1 MVLTRPQPTKAL
13 FRTITNVDEGVL
25 IGWVKWGPRYMG
37 RKQKP
42 QVTTLPK
49 LKQWADIAFL
59 TWAEQARIRQKD
71 VTKLEHIIS
80 ADIHNKN
87 TEQILQHILQVD
99 DVRAHCHEYEWNE
112 DGQNESWSIDTDE
125 GKALLS
131 SEYVRLGVQI
141 QCLATRL
148 PIYP

>member
-1 MVLTRPQPTKAL
+1 MILTLPQPTKAL

-25 IGWVKWGPRYMG
+25 IGWAKWGPRYMG
-37 RKQKP
+37 RKQEP
-42 QVTTLPK
+42 RVTTLPK

-80 ADIHNKN
+80 ADVQNKN

-99 DVRAHCHEYEWNE
+99 DVREQCHDYVWDE
-112 DGQNESWSIDTDE
+112 DGQNESWFIDTDE

-131 SEYVRLGVQI
+131 SEYVRLGI
-141 QCLATRL
+141 QTQCIATRSTK
-148 PIYP
+148 YP